1 MDIILASACNQTVFQ
16 CICTLIMQL
25 CYCYISTL
33 SVGYHHCYVHTT
45 TDTPV
50 TFHSHYIFLPLQSSQ
65 STIWQHVTDCPN
77 HRT

>member
-16 CICTLIMQL
+16 YTCTFIMRM

-45 TDTPV
+45 LTPLLHFKVTAHLYHCSLHTVLTTD
-50 TFHSHYIFLPLQSSQ
+50 H
-65 STIWQHVTDCPN
+65 N
-77 HRT
+77 